1 MALMQ
6 NKIRFLA
13 MICLAAVLG
22 LPSDGR
28 ADADDPPFGLYL
40 SLDAA
45 GGLARVDDAEVVNGT
60 PSPNL
65 TENNEYDMAAGGG
78 LALGFDWRYL
88 FPGVTLRNEIE
99 FFHLVRIDVDSR
111 PVFRD
116 TLPALGVENNM
127 STTTIMFN
135 TEYEF
140 DLGTWYW
147 PFVGFGVGYAR
158 NHSEPE
164 WNNLVPSNQEFIEE
178 DTDVDNVAF
187 SAQFGL
193 GFKITDRWWTDA
205 GYRYIY
211 VGEAAMQLTDA
222 GFTDTFRIE
231 WDDLDRHELRFGF
244 NYRF

>member
-1 MALMQ
+1 MQ
-6 NKIRFLA
+6 NAFRFLA
-13 MICLAAVLG
+13 IVGLVAVLG
-22 LPSDGR
+22 LPIDAR

-45 GGLARVDDAEVVNGT
+45 GGLARVDDGEVVGGR

-65 TENNEYDMAAGGG
+65 TEDSEFDMAAGGG
-78 LALGFDWRYL
+78 LALGYDWREL
-88 FPGVTLRNEIE
+88 FGVTLRTEVE

-111 PVFRD
+111 PVFTD

-135 TEYEF
+135 AEYDF

-158 NHSEPE
+158 NHSEAE
-164 WNNLVPSNQEFIEE
+164 WNNLTAGGGEFIEQ
-178 DTDVDNVAF
+178 DTDVDNFAF
-187 SAQFGL
+187 SAQFGM

-205 GYRYIY
+205 GYRYIN
-211 VGEAAMQLTDA
+211 VGEAAMELTQST
-222 GFTDTFRIE
+222 FTDTFRVE
-231 WDDLDRHELRFGF
+231 WDELDRHELRFGF